1 MDSTCKL
8 TRTKSIKVSI
18 KHYLFGIIK
27 IFFRNKQKEERA
39 LRRAK
44 KKLGKEKKYKTVKR
58 KMRRK
63 ATKTVTKVVQEQVM
77 NDDTGEQEMVR
88 FTI

>member
-1 MDSTCKL
+1 L
-8 TRTKSIKVSI
+8 E
-18 KHYLFGIIK
+18 LLK

-63 ATKTVTKVVQEQVM
+63 ATKTVTTVVQEKGI
-77 NDDTGEQEMVR
+77 NDDTGEKEMVR
-88 FTI
+88 FII